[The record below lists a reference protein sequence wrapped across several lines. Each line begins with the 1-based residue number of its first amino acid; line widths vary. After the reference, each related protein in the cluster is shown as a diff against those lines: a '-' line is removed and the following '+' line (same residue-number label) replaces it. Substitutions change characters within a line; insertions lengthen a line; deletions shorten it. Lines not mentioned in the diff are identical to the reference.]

1 MTSTRLRRDKLRFRP
16 ATLLPGCG
24 IEQNLVYTSGNGTFR
39 ENRNQSTQDRD
50 SVIAKMA
57 ETLQIRVVTYNI
69 HKCRG
74 LDRRVSPSRIAEVLH
89 KLSAD
94 CIALQEVVRTA
105 ATAEG
110 DQARLIAQALKE
122 YDVVFGPNRPLGKGD
137 YGNATLSRLPV
148 EYSENYNLTC
158 GRLEPRGCL
167 RTDLRLPNGQLL
179 HFFNV
184 HLGTS

>member
-24 IEQNLVYTSGNGTFR
+24 IEQELSIYLGLWDFR
-39 ENRNQSTQDRD
+39 EIGNQSTQDRD

-110 DQARLIAQALKE
+110 DQAKLIAQALKE
-122 YDVVFGPNRPLGKGD
+122 LMWSLALIDHSGRVITAAQHSAGFRSSIQRTTTSLAAG
-137 YGNATLSRLPV
+137 LSRAVVYVP
-148 EYSENYNLTC
+148 TFAC
-158 GRLEPRGCL
+158 R
-167 RTDLRLPNGQLL
+167 
-179 HFFNV
+179 
-184 HLGTS
+184 